1 MVRQP
6 FKGIGT
12 DSANG
17 TNGANSTDNANGM
30 NGANRTDS
38 ANGTNSTDSA
48 AGGDVAPVVC
58 HRL

>member
-12 DSANG
+12 DNAIG
-17 TNGANSTDNANGM
+17 TNG
-30 NGANRTDS
+30 

-48 AGGDVAPVVC
+48 AGGDVASVVC